1 MSKYAQGTHARM
13 IEVALAEVGYAEG
26 PKDNETKYGAFTKRN
41 FLPWC
46 GSFLMWVA
54 KESGVHVPDC
64 VSTKDG
70 ADSFKSSNHFHTEPK
85 IGDFVFFDFIDDNK
99 TVINHIGL
107 VIRVSDKAI
116 VTVEGN
122 TSGGAKDRTG
132 GQVMLKTRAL
142 GKSSFIVGYGRPV
155 YKSPTLNEEKN
166 EPTN

>member
-13 IEVALAEVGYAEG
+13 IEVALAEVGTVEG
-26 PKDNETKYGAFTKRN
+26 PKSNETKYGAFTKRN

-46 GSFLMWVA
+46 GSFLAWCCHEA
-54 KESGVHVPDC
+54 GVTAPDC

-70 ADSFKSSNHFHTEPK
+70 AERFKSSNHWFDTPK
-85 IGDFVFFDFIDDNK
+85 VGDFVFFDFIDDDK

-155 YKSPTLNEEKN
+155 YKSPTLNEETK
-166 EPTN
+166 